1 MVEDIVGCKW
11 SLGVIQVV
19 RANVTR
25 PGAMQRELDGIS
37 TKVLNERLTKMVR
50 YGILS
55 KEIFPEIPP
64 HVEYHL
70 TSFGEQF
77 SKILDQINTLQ
88 EQQTK
93 DDSRIS
99 D

>member
-1 MVEDIVGCKW
+1 MGCKW

-19 RANVTR
+19 RANVAR
-25 PGAMQRELDGIS
+25 PGAMQRELGGIS

-64 HVEYHL
+64 HVEYRL

-77 SKILDQINTLQ
+77 SKILDQINALQ

-93 DDSRIS
+93 NDSRIS